1 MGLHFTYLRIQKE
14 VSWMREKLMLKACPC
29 LPAAVYSLAAPV
41 AFLDQLKLLVISNII
56 ITCTH
61 INRMAKQL
69 ESEVRKEWI
78 IEIYGTF
85 YCSLSIVLHRILRIL
100 VILTC
105 LHNIIW
111 KLISLHDLRWCWYT

>member
-1 MGLHFTYLRIQKE
+1 
-14 VSWMREKLMLKACPC
+14 
-29 LPAAVYSLAAPV
+29 
-41 AFLDQLKLLVISNII
+41 
-56 ITCTH
+56 
-61 INRMAKQL
+61 MAKQL
-69 ESEVRKEWI
+69 EGEVRKEWI

-111 KLISLHDLRWCWYT
+111 KLISLYDFKVVLVYLNAGSVSVLGFFM